1 MKIEIAQERLN
12 KAGTPWS
19 VVVTPRKYVKL
30 LDIKAQQLI
39 QYDPRQAQSKEIRV
53 IFEQFFED
61 NSNFS

>member
-12 KAGTPWS
+12 KTGTPWS

-39 QYDPRQAQSKEIRV
+39 QYDPR
-53 IFEQFFED
+53 
-61 NSNFS
+61 